1 MAKRQPH
8 LFLSAKP
15 YIVSFLSDYGFKVT
29 FGDKNNTLFA
39 RKAIE
44 LIIDDSQPIL
54 SLHYLRNEFQGISAD
69 ARAGIYDVICRDE
82 FLRVFIIEMQVD
94 NYENLLERLQFYAFQ
109 IFSSLANK
117 GKDGFKNMAPVH
129 CICIIKGSITDS
141 TKYHQVITLK
151 NEENEIVMDN
161 IVFHLIELGKF
172 PIGKKELVKITTE
185 KEELL
190 YTMKYA
196 HKFDPTKDTL
206 PPFWHKDFFKVAL
219 ERLDTSKMSAM
230 DVALYQNALMR
241 VRTVALHREEEM
253 KQATEKAA
261 EKAAEKAK
269 TEAIEKLLLRGKA
282 TLEEIA
288 EDINVPLEF
297 VKTVEKNLKAEQK
310 RKAKT
315 QNAKTDLSDK

>member
-1 MAKRQPH
+1 
-8 LFLSAKP
+8 
-15 YIVSFLSDYGFKVT
+15 
-29 FGDKNNTLFA
+29 
-39 RKAIE
+39 
-44 LIIDDSQPIL
+44 
-54 SLHYLRNEFQGISAD
+54 
-69 ARAGIYDVICRDE
+69 
-82 FLRVFIIEMQVD
+82 
-94 NYENLLERLQFYAFQ
+94 
-109 IFSSLANK
+109 
-117 GKDGFKNMAPVH
+117 
-129 CICIIKGSITDS
+129 
-141 TKYHQVITLK
+141 
-151 NEENEIVMDN
+151 MDN

-282 TLEEIA
+282 TVEEIA
-288 EDINVPLEF
+288 EDINVSIEF